1 MKQLGFH
8 LLGYTS
14 LALMQPL
21 NYEYDLRNQSIAAM
35 LDSEQIS
42 LDLQKISCKI
52 YSGSPQTKQ
61 ARLSSWVLIGSW
73 WKSISVEN
81 I

>member
-1 MKQLGFH
+1 MKELGFH

-21 NYEYDLRNQSIAAM
+21 NYKYDLRNQSIAAM

-61 ARLSSWVLIGSW
+61 ARLSRRAIVGRWRVLIGSW
-73 WKSISVEN
+73 
-81 I
+81 